1 MTPAH
6 ARTGSLRASKED
18 MLASQHPLDH
28 SMPLSVIIFGA
39 TGDLAKK
46 KLFPALYQLCLLGHF
61 PRDLHIVGYGRSAV
75 DLPSFV
81 AKQCVNIKADARLPV
96 ADFTARIAFHAG
108 GYDEPSSY
116 ERLAALMTAHEGG
129 R

>member
-46 KLFPALYQLCLLGHF
+46 KLFPALYQLVLLGHL
-61 PRDLHIVGYGRSAV
+61 PRHLQIVGYGRSPV
-75 DLPSFV
+75 DLPAFI
-81 AKQCVNIKADARLPV
+81 AKQCVNIKPDARLPV

-108 GYDEPSSY
+108 GYDDPSSY
-116 ERLAALMTAHEGG
+116 THAYACVHMHVCM
-129 R
+129 